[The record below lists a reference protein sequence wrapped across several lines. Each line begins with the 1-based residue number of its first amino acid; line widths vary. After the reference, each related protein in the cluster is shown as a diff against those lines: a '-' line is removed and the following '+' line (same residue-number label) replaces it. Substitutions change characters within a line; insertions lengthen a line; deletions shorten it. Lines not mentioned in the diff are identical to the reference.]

1 MTTQC
6 TTAARPCER
15 LVSADRIVTQDP
27 ECPII
32 EKGAIA
38 LDKGRILALGTRAA
52 MESAYAP
59 AARLDLGEA
68 LLMPG
73 LVNAHTHASMTLLRG
88 LADDLPL
95 MTWLNEHIFPVEQRL
110 TRELTK
116 TGALLACAEM
126 MRLGVTAFT
135 DMYLLE
141 DGVFE
146 AADEAGLRMLG
157 GEVVFAFPSPAYTG
171 TPATLDCIRRQAGQ
185 WQGHSR
191 IRVAVMPHAVY
202 TTTPELLTACR
213 DFAEKEDLPLHMHLA
228 ETPAET
234 TACLE
239 AQGKR
244 PVPYCRDLGLLSPRM
259 NLAHCVDLTEEEMDI
274 LAESG
279 VIVSHCP
286 RSNMKL
292 ASGVSPVPAMLE
304 RGIPV
309 AIGTDGA
316 ASNNALNVFADMS
329 AAALLHKVH
338 TLSPTALPATA
349 ALDLATLGGAKAMH
363 MPDAG
368 ALKAGNVADI
378 IALDIS
384 GPSFTPL
391 HNPASSLVYAT
402 SGQEV
407 RMTMV
412 EGEILYLDGEYSR
425 FNLADLRARMA
436 EAVAELTS
444 A

>member
-1 MTTQC
+1 MTARN
-6 TTAARPCER
+6 TAVRPCEQ
-15 LVSADRIVTQDP
+15 LISAAYIVTQDSERP
-27 ECPII
+27 LVEN
-32 EKGAIA
+32 GAIA
-38 LDKGRILALGTRAA
+38 IDTGRILALGPLAE
-52 MESAYAP
+52 MEQAYAP

-157 GEVVFAFPSPAYTG
+157 GEVIFAFPSPAYTG
-171 TPATLDCIRRQAGQ
+171 TEAALGCIRRQADR
-185 WQGHSR
+185 WKGHSR
-191 IRVAVMPHAVY
+191 IQVAVMPHAVY

-213 DFAEKEDLPLHMHLA
+213 DFAEAMDLPLHIHLA
-228 ETPAET
+228 ETPVET
-234 TACLE
+234 ATSLE
-239 AQGKR
+239 MHGKR

-274 LAESG
+274 LAKSG

-309 AIGTDGA
+309 AVGTDGA
-316 ASNNALNVFADMS
+316 ASNNALNVFADMN

-338 TLSPTALPATA
+338 ALSPTALPARA
-349 ALDLATLGGAKAMH
+349 ALDLATHGGAKAMH

-368 ALKAGNVADI
+368 SLKAGNVADI
-378 IALDIS
+378 IALDVS

-391 HNPASSLVYAT
+391 HCPVSSLVYAT
-402 SGQEV
+402 SGHEV

-412 EGEILYLDGEYSR
+412 AGEILYQDGEYTR
-425 FNLADLRARMA
+425 FNLPDLRARMA
-436 EAVAELTS
+436 EAVAELTG